1 MTSRNDIIEQIDL
14 FVPMPAIASQI
25 MIKSDDPESSLAEIA
40 DLIVV
45 SWW

>member
-1 MTSRNDIIEQIDL
+1 MTSRNDIVEQIDL

-25 MIKSDDPESSLAEIA
+25 MAKSDDPDSSLA